1 MLEKVPRP
9 LGSALSALRSG
20 LDKIASLSELAALPE
35 TITVESPLFGS
46 GEPMPSRFTA
56 DGAGISPPLAW
67 SSVPSDTTSLVLLV
81 EDADAPSPKP
91 LVHCIAVDLP
101 QESGG
106 IPEGVLTEQAARQ
119 LGIRLGKNSLLK
131 AEWLPPDPPPGH
143 GVHRYVFQL
152 FALRQRPPHRDSAPG
167 RAQIV
172 EMTRCH
178 GIARGMFIGIYKRD

>member
-9 LGSALSALRSG
+9 VGSALSVLRSG

-67 SSVPSDTTSLVLLV
+67 TSVPSETTSLVLLV

-101 QESGG
+101 RESGG
-106 IPEGVLTEQAARQ
+106 IPEGALNEQAARQ
-119 LGIRLGKNSLLK
+119 SGIRLGKNSFLN
-131 AEWLPPDPPPGH
+131 AEWLPPDPPRGH

-152 FALRQRPPHRDSAPG
+152 FALRQRPPHGDSAPG

-172 EMTRCH
+172 EMTRGH